1 MTRKV
6 SVHSRIFSLGNLPKY
21 KHLDDKKTFK
31 ICSYLILDRN
41 CCHFEPVGSLIR
53 QTQPEPGSIPD
64 CTSEEFKDEVVK
76 LEGDDYYISK
86 GIEYVRLK
94 SDLCSMIMSSG
105 LKIATSLQ

>member
-6 SVHSRIFSLGNLPKY
+6 NFHSRNLIPLGNLSKY

-53 QTQPEPGSIPD
+53 QVRPD
-64 CTSEEFKDEVVK
+64 CSSDEFKDKVVK
-76 LEGDDYYISK
+76 LEGEDYYISN
-86 GIEYVRLK
+86 GIEYVRLQ
-94 SDLCSMIMSSG
+94 SVLSMFKKYFQS
-105 LKIATSLQ
+105 